1 MIGGGT
7 ARTPVCRLSL
17 ISAVNGGI
25 AALPKSVAERGL
37 GDCIH
42 INLIQPGTI
51 QTHAAAQEG
60 IEYAEYLLDSRGR
73 WKITPLGEP
82 GDVAELVAFL
92 ATEEAKWIHG
102 ATLDVDGRQSKG
114 V

>member
-7 ARTPVCRLSL
+7 ARTPECRLSL

-42 INLIQPGTI
+42 NNLIQPGTI
-51 QTHAAAQEG
+51 QTSRR

-102 ATLDVDGRQSKG
+102 AILDVDGRQSKG